1 MKGQILRMIKELYW
15 LFFFGTDGS
24 GICIMHSRV
33 QSREKYST
41 RAVLESIGK
50 MCIRIHDILEENE
63 IGAPLL
69 HNSKICYYTSFMIRL
84 LH

>member
-15 LFFFGTDGS
+15 LFFFGTDES
-24 GICIMHSRV
+24 GICIMHSMV

-50 MCIRIHDILEENE
+50 MCIRIMILGENE
-63 IGAPLL
+63 IGAVLL
-69 HNSKICYYTSFMIRL
+69 HNSKSCYYTSFMIRP